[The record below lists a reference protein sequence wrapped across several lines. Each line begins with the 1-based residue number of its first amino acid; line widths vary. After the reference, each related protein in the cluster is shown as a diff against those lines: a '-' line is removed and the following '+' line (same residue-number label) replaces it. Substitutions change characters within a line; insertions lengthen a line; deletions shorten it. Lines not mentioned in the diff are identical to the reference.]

1 MKNTKILIYMLKFYF
16 AKAEIMEKLVEKL
29 VFENKYKIVGALFG
43 AAHAAPNKV
52 TTILY

>member
-1 MKNTKILIYMLKFYF
+1 MKDTKILIYMLKFNF
-16 AKAEIMEKLVEKL
+16 AKAEIMEKL
-29 VFENKYKIVGALFG
+29 VFENKYKIVVALFG